1 MNKKAI
7 TSRDHISPETPMLN
21 EPEAIDMID
30 KVREGLPF
38 TEFYAM
44 QEMLGVTEERLGAW
58 LGMPRATLHRR
69 KKAGILDSSV
79 SDRLV
84 RYARLVTHAVAAL
97 GGIEGARSW
106 LAAPAIAF
114 KGERPLDYADTEIGA
129 REVDALLGRLEHGV
143 FS

>member
-1 MNKKAI
+1 
-7 TSRDHISPETPMLN
+7 MLN
-21 EPEAIDMID
+21 EPEAIYMID

-69 KKAGILDSSV
+69 KKAGTLDSSV

-97 GGIEGARSW
+97 GGLEGARSW

-114 KGERPLDYADTEIGA
+114 KGESPLDYADTEIGA